1 VGTPPGFS
9 AGVPPDWTEPRDPTD
24 EEKTETWV
32 EERFRELG
40 FNELQSRAL
49 TISRADWHQAKRLL
63 DNGCPHLEAV
73 DILT

>member
-1 VGTPPGFS
+1 MNTPP
-9 AGVPPDWTEPRDPTD
+9 PEWTEARAPTD
-24 EEKTETWV
+24 AEKTETWV

-49 TISRADWHQAKRLL
+49 AVVRADWHDAKRLL
-63 DNGCPHLEAV
+63 ESGCSHLTAV

>member
-1 VGTPPGFS
+1 MNTPP
-9 AGVPPDWTEPRDPTD
+9 PEWTEPRSPTD

-49 TISRADWHQAKRLL
+49 TVVRADWHDAKRLL
-63 DNGCPHLEAV
+63 ESGCSHLTAV